1 MTNARLTGVKNM
13 LIETDKGL
21 AALLTRVRHIALVGA
36 SQKPERPSYQVMQ
49 FLLAEGYRVTPV
61 NPTLAGQRLQG
72 QLVMGG
78 LADIDAAVD
87 MVDVFREGQALPG
100 IVEEAVSLGVS
111 ALWTQLAVRHSEAEV
126 TALAQGLDLVVD
138 KCPQQELPRLRA
150 LGLM

>member
-87 MVDVFREGQALPG
+87 MVDVFREGRALPG
-100 IVEEAVSLGVS
+100 IVEETVSLGVS
-111 ALWTQLAVRHSEAEV
+111 ALWAQLEVRHSEAELN
-126 TALAQGLDLVVD
+126 ALAQGLDLVVD

-150 LGLM
+150 LGFM

>member
-61 NPTLAGQRLQG
+61 NPMLAGQRLQG
-72 QLVMGG
+72 LLVVGE
-78 LADIDAAVD
+78 LADIDEAVD
-87 MVDVFREGQALPG
+87 MVDVFREGRALPG

-111 ALWTQLAVRHSEAEV
+111 ALWTQLEVRHSEAELN
-126 TALAQGLDLVVD
+126 ALAQGLDLVVD
-138 KCPQQELPRLRA
+138 KCPQQELPRLSA

>member
-1 MTNARLTGVKNM
+1 MTNARLTGVENM

-61 NPTLAGQRLQG
+61 NPMLAGQRLQG

-87 MVDVFREGQALPG
+87 MVDVFREGRALPG

-111 ALWTQLAVRHSEAEV
+111 ALWTQLEVRHSEAEV
-126 TALAQGLDLVVD
+126 NALAQGLDLVVD